1 MVAVACLL
9 QLLMVVGALYD
20 TARLL
25 HPTADRRPARPRLRR
40 RRSALE
46 AAERRLVE
54 ERLRGR
60 IDAAVYRER
69 MRSLAE
75 SGRRRRTTGARRRG

>member
-9 QLLMVVGALYD
+9 QLLILVGALYD

-25 HPTADRRPARPRLRR
+25 HPPEDRRSRLRSR
-40 RRSALE
+40 RAALE
-46 AAERRLVE
+46 AAEQRLVA

-60 IDAAVYRER
+60 IDAASYRER

-75 SGRRRRTTGARRRG
+75 RD